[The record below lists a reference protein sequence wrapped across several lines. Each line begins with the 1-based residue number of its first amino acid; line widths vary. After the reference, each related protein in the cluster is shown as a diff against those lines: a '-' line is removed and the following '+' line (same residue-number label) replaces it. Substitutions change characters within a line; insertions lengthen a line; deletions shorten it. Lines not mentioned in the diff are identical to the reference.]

1 MSKYDS
7 KFDEPINPGHDYKF
21 LVQRK
26 DMQIFEKAIV
36 VKEKKTVCRKKSPSW
51 IEKWIEEKTTP

>member
-7 KFDEPINPGHDYKF
+7 LFDEPINPGHDYKF

-36 VKEKKTVCRKKSPSW
+36 VIEKKVVKKSKGPSW
-51 IEKWIEEKTTP
+51 IEKWCEEKTTP